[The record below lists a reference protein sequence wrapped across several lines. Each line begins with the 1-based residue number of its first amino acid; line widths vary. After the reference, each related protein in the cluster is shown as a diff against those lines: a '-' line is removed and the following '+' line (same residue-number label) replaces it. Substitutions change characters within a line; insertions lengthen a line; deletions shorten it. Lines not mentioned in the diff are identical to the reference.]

1 MLPTHLLAFCASY
14 FLIAV
19 SPGLCM
25 MLALSLGVSIGVRRA
40 LPMMLG
46 EMAGIALVGA
56 AVMAGIA
63 ALLLNAPRAFVAFKI
78 AGAGYLLWAAWLTWK
93 APVATA
99 GAAVRSDPRALFSQG
114 FITAVSNPKAWVFQ
128 ASLLP
133 TFIDTRA
140 ALVPQAIGLLVLMVA
155 LEFASM
161 LLYARGGRSF
171 GAWLLSR
178 GHGRILNR
186 VSALLM
192 VGVAL
197 WLLLG

>member
-63 ALLLNAPRAFVAFKI
+63 ALLLNAPRAFAAFKI
-78 AGAGYLLWAAWLTWK
+78 AGAAYLVWAAWLMWK

-99 GAAVRSDPRALFSQG
+99 GAAARSDARALFSQG
-114 FITAVSNPKAWVFQ
+114 FVTAVSNPKAWVFQ

-161 LLYARGGRSF
+161 LLYARGGRSL

-178 GHGRILNR
+178 GHGQILNR

-197 WLLLG
+197 WLVLG